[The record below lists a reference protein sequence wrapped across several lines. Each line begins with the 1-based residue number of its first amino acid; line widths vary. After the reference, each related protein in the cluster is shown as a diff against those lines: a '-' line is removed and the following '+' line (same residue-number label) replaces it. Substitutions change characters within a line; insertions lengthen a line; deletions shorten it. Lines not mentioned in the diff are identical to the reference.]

1 MHVRTLIVNFSNEIA
16 SHEIPLFRGAVVHAL
31 DNKQILF
38 HNHTPDGFRY
48 AYPLIQYKRIHGR
61 AAIVCIGEGVE
72 AVGELFA
79 SDNLSLSI
87 GARQETFH
95 VAHLNSMS
103 YNVQLCQQVFP
114 YRINR
119 WLPLNAD
126 NYVRFM
132 ATESIVERAQMLE
145 HILTGNILSFAKGI
159 GLRLDEQ
166 LRCTLTHFDEPRL
179 VRAKGIKMMCFNAQ
193 FRSNISLPDY
203 IGLGKHPSFGYGV
216 VTHVG
221 EREDDETMK

>member
-1 MHVRTLIVNFSNEIA
+1 MTINTLNLTFENELKPQ
-16 SHEIPLFRGAVVHAL
+16 EIPLFRGAIVNSL

-38 HNHTPDGFRY
+38 HNHTGDGLRY

-79 SDNLSLSI
+79 SGSLNLQI
-87 GARQETFH
+87 GDRHETFH
-95 VAHLNSMS
+95 VAHVNPMR
-103 YNVQLCQQVFP
+103 YNVQLWQQAFP

-126 NYVRFM
+126 NYARFM

-145 HILTGNILSFAKGI
+145 HILTGNLLSFAKGI

-166 LRCTLTHFDEPRL
+166 LRCTLTHFDDPRL
-179 VRAKGIKMMCFNAQ
+179 VRAKGIKMMCINAQ
-193 FRSNISLPDY
+193 FRSNFSLPDY
-203 IGLGKHPSFGYGV
+203 IGLGKHASLGFGV
-216 VTHVG
+216 VTRVR
-221 EREDDETMK
+221 ERKHDETTK